1 MDSKVPTYKK
11 IAIRFKHFTQDI
23 NTVWEAY
30 SVIEYYS
37 KSLHTKVKKDIVELP
52 SYTTLTHN
60 SERKISLSKD
70 RVYGTLSHISSLQN
84 PRNSLI
90 AAMLIFE
97 EYISNLVEMVY
108 IDYPMKCL
116 TQADDKGEKA
126 EITEKLSSII
136 MDSKDKDEII
146 ERIIEEKIRGIFYG
160 NMSDL
165 FVKDRA
171 KLELKD
177 TFKGDNAILIE
188 KLKEINARRNIYVHN
203 GGKIDRKYVRE
214 TKKTDVK
221 LNSVLKIDS
230 EYLKEAINIMAQ
242 IAKLTTVAIITNIYK
257 VETQNTLLNRTY
269 WSQSV

>member
-11 IAIRFKHFTQDI
+11 IATRFKHFIQDI
-23 NTVWEAY
+23 NTVWESY

-37 KSLHTKVKKDIVELP
+37 NSLHNKVKNNIIELP
-52 SYTTLTHN
+52 SYTTLTYN
-60 SERKISLSKD
+60 SDRKTSLSKD
-70 RVYGTLSHISSLQN
+70 RVYGTFSHISSLQN

-90 AAMLIFE
+90 SAMLIFE

-108 IDYPMKCL
+108 IDYPQKCL
-116 TQADDKGEKA
+116 TQSDDKTEM
-126 EITEKLSSII
+126 TEKLSSII

-165 FVKDRA
+165 FIKDRA

-177 TFKGDNAILIE
+177 TFKGDNTILIE

-230 EYLKEAINIMAQ
+230 PYLKEAINIMAQ

-257 VETQNTLLNRTY
+257 VEAQNGLLNKTY